1 MTPSVGLSLQAYGFA
16 RPKDRGATV
25 AAVWYPQAGI
35 KVLANANTWQQANAT
50 VEYQVGPEWRL
61 QAGLSYDHAGGSQA
75 GVRLSFWPKKLST
88 WDNAYN

>member
-1 MTPSVGLSLQAYGFA
+1 MGDIDGGKTEPLLQLA
-16 RPKDRGATV
+16 DIGAHL
-25 AAVWYPQAGI
+25 APQAGI

-50 VEYQVGPEWRL
+50 VEYQVGPEWQL
-61 QAGLSYDHAGGSQA
+61 QAGLSYDHAGGSRA